1 MAVYNLKEGSLRD
14 REKLLETDKD
24 MEEFAEELDVEMEK
38 FKDTEELRDYLENN
52 FQELEDVNEARKLA
66 NMAAMHLKPAV
77 EGTEDRI
84 LYPELD

>member
-14 REKLLETDKD
+14 REKLLETDRD
-24 MEEFAEELDVEMEK
+24 MEEFAEELDVEIEK
-38 FKDTEELRDYLENN
+38 FEDTEELRDYLEGN
-52 FQELEDVNEARKLA
+52 FKELNDVEEARKLA

-77 EGTEDRI
+77 EDAEDRV